1 MRAGRLRHV
10 IVIEQ
15 AAETRS
21 TTGAIVLSWSTFL
34 TTRAAI
40 EPIKGNEPFASA
52 HLRGETTVSITL
64 RYHPGITSKMRVTN
78 DGLTYQIDS
87 PPINPKNTDRM
98 QVLLCSVVES

>member
-10 IVIEQ
+10 IVIQQVTEGR
-15 AAETRS
+15 TG
-21 TTGAIVLSWSTFL
+21 TGALTPSWSTFL

-64 RYHPGITSKMRVTN
+64 RYHPGITSKMRVTSG
-78 DGLTYQIDS
+78 GLTYQIDS

-98 QVLLCSVVES
+98 QILLCSVVE

>member
-10 IVIEQ
+10 IVIQ
-15 AAETRS
+15 KVTETRS
-21 TTGAIVLSWSTFL
+21 DTGAIVESWGTFL

-64 RYHPGITSKMRVTN
+64 RFHPGITSKMRITSG
-78 DGLTYQIDS
+78 GLTYEIDS
-87 PPINPKNTDRM
+87 PPINPKSTDRM
-98 QVLLCSVVES
+98 QILLCSVIET

>member
-1 MRAGRLRHV
+1 MRSGRLRHV
-10 IVIEQ
+10 IVIQ
-15 AAETRS
+15 KATETRS
-21 TTGAIVLSWSTFL
+21 GTGAIIQTWATFL

-87 PPINPKNTDRM
+87 PPIDPKSTGRDII
-98 QVLLCSVVES
+98 LLCSVVET